1 MTLAA
6 VGRGWGGPTYKR
18 PVICS
23 SGRQLSYHASHAQG
37 LRVLAVH
44 GISVRVSIN
53 TAVFSSVKTRDL
65 RSDSKLVSPVLEAL
79 VSLLSVFFLFA
90 LQPFQLISS
99 ACFSYCL
106 CQARLSSSY
115 REASLGNTAL
125 DTCAEAVQ
133 RLRG

>member
-23 SGRQLSYHASHAQG
+23 SGRQLSYASHAQG

-53 TAVFSSVKTRDL
+53 TAVFSSVKTRAL
-65 RSDSKLVSPVLEAL
+65 RQQVEVRFQTGEPGSRSSSFSFECFLSVRSAAFSVNQQCLL
-79 VSLLSVFFLFA
+79 LLLSV
-90 LQPFQLISS
+90 SG
-99 ACFSYCL
+99 
-106 CQARLSSSY
+106 
-115 REASLGNTAL
+115 EA
-125 DTCAEAVQ
+125 
-133 RLRG
+133 

>member
-23 SGRQLSYHASHAQG
+23 SGRQLSYHASHAQD

-53 TAVFSSVKTRDL
+53 TAVFSSVKTRAL
-65 RSDSKLVSPVLEAL
+65 RQQVEVRFQTGKPGSRSSSFSFECFLSVRSAAFSVNQQCLL
-79 VSLLSVFFLFA
+79 LLLSV
-90 LQPFQLISS
+90 SG
-99 ACFSYCL
+99 
-106 CQARLSSSY
+106 
-115 REASLGNTAL
+115 EA
-125 DTCAEAVQ
+125 
-133 RLRG
+133 